1 MRDGSV
7 VGEHGPDR
15 NRRRFVA
22 KALGQKVSAVFIYGV
37 LFHEA
42 TSPIEHA
49 WRGRLTN
56 GLFTQSRPWRDLL
69 QQSVLVVYGR
79 VVVVFEVAVA

>member
-7 VGEHGPDR
+7 VGESRPDR

-22 KALGQKVSAVFIYGV
+22 KILGQKVIAVFIYGV

-42 TSPIEHA
+42 ASPIEHV
-49 WRGRLTN
+49 R
-56 GLFTQSRPWRDLL
+56 
-69 QQSVLVVYGR
+69 
-79 VVVVFEVAVA
+79 